1 MMKYTI
7 KWESNG
13 KKASHNIRKVWAP
26 ISHVLLIRWVLLH
39 FLVLWEID
47 GETHA
52 FPIWWSIPHD
62 GNRMRKNHPY
72 YGKSMSTNFPGSR
85 HTKGF
90 VAFSR
95 IMRNWWGNPCISHM
109 MKYTIG
115 WESNERKAPIIWEKY
130 EYQFPRL
137 SPYYRFCCIFLY
149 CGKLLGKP
157 MHFPYAEV
165 YHRMGIGWGKST
177 HTMGKAWLSISQTFS
192 IPWVLLHF
200 PVLWEIYGETHA
212 FPIWCHRLIFSCVC

>member
-1 MMKYTI
+1 
-7 KWESNG
+7 
-13 KKASHNIRKVWAP
+13 
-26 ISHVLLIRWVLLH
+26 
-39 FLVLWEID
+39 
-47 GETHA
+47 
-52 FPIWWSIPHD
+52 
-62 GNRMRKNHPY
+62 
-72 YGKSMSTNFPGSR
+72 MSTNFPGSPHTMSFAAFSCAMGDWWGNPCISHMMKYTAGWKSHGEKPPILWEKYEYQFPR
-85 HTKGF
+85 FTHTKGF

-95 IMRNWWGNPCISHM
+95 TMRNWWGNPCISHM

-115 WESNERKAPIIWEKY
+115 WESNGRKAPIIWEKY

-137 SPYYRFCCIFLY
+137 SPYCRFCCIFLY
-149 CGKLLGKP
+149 CGKFLGKP

-212 FPIWCHRLIFSCVC
+212 FPIWWHRLIFSCVC